1 MGAEFPSLIKQTV
14 LKRAFKT
21 VAKCHN
27 AAYNFLFYL
36 PCGGETSFRER
47 CVKFANLTAGD
58 RILDLCCGTG
68 ELTTVI
74 ADKGLGKDLIG
85 VDISEPSIEI
95 ARTRTSSVPITFM
108 TASADDLP
116 FNSSQFDNCFISF
129 GLHHML
135 KLERQKTL
143 AEIHRTLSPKGILYI
158 IDYNL
163 PEKGL
168 RQLAALTYIKL
179 DKSNEVYEML
189 KNRNLIREI
198 NQAGFKIAKRD
209 LTCQGLIQLLKL
221 VKK

>member
-1 MGAEFPSLIKQTV
+1 MGAEIIAQLKQNILWRV
-14 LKRAFKT
+14 FKT
-21 VAKCHN
+21 FVKCYN
-27 AAYNFLFYL
+27 AAFNFLFYL
-36 PCGGETSFRER
+36 PCGGETFFRER
-47 CVKFANLTAGD
+47 CVKFATITAGD

-74 ADKGLGKDLIG
+74 ADKALVKDLVG
-85 VDISEPSIEI
+85 LDISESAIEI
-95 ARTRTSSVPITFM
+95 AKTKTPSMPITFM
-108 TASADDLP
+108 TASANYLP

-135 KLERQKTL
+135 KRERQKTL

-168 RQLAALTYIKL
+168 RRLAALTFTKL
-179 DKSNEVYEML
+179 DESNEAYEML
-189 KNRNLIREI
+189 KNGSFIREI
-198 NQAGFKIAKRD
+198 NQAGFKIEKRD